1 MHPWNLEVKNKG
13 EALYINLEKVSE
25 GDGLHINL
33 WDKPVDEMAG
43 PLLSPSGWSPS
54 STAFK
59 LECPLQL
66 GEWPVAGRRRC

>member
-1 MHPWNLEVKNKG
+1 MT
-13 EALYINLEKVSE
+13 E
-25 GDGLHINL
+25 GDGLHKNL

-59 LECPLQL
+59 LECPLCL
-66 GEWPVAGRRRC
+66 IGGWPVAGRRTC